1 MKKTLLLLICV
12 VHSAI
17 GFSQTLNG
25 PESIEWDEANTR
37 WLIGNKGNGTILARS
52 ENGTLTNFV
61 TGIPSGPYG
70 IEILGNILYSC
81 QGGFIRGY
89 NLTSGATVFTLNLN
103 ATFLNGITSDGNSF
117 LYATDFTAKKIFK
130 IDVNAVSFT
139 TIATGLAKTPNG
151 IIYDGANNRCV
162 YVTWG
167 NNAPIMAIDLTTNA
181 TSILLATTL
190 SNCDGVTR
198 DGCGNYYVSSWGNN
212 RLNKFDASLI
222 GTHTVLPTVLSS
234 PADLDCRVDA
244 VTNIIANTNANNT
257 ITLTQIERPIA
268 VITYGSATLT
278 TTSMFDSYQW
288 YLDAALIAGATE
300 QTYVPTIQGD
310 YYCVV
315 TQHNCS
321 AASNV
326 ITAPFLSNSSFEMD
340 KNEIKLYPN
349 PSSDIITVFLEG
361 NFEGDYSVI
370 NLLGQTVWRG
380 KGNTATEKS
389 LQISISNL
397 KTGSYILQL
406 KVDGVMRNIKFLK
419 N

>member
-1 MKKTLLLLICV
+1 MKKTLLLLIFV
-12 VHSAI
+12 VQSAI
-17 GFSQTLNG
+17 VFSQTLNG

-52 ENGTLTNFV
+52 ESGVLSNFV

-70 IEILGNILYSC
+70 IEILGNVLYSC

-89 NLTSGATVFTLNLN
+89 DLTSGTNVFTLNLS
-103 ATFLNGITSDGNSF
+103 ATFLNGITSDGTNF

-130 IDVNAVSFT
+130 IDVNAISFT

-151 IIYDGANNRCV
+151 ILYDGANNRCV

-167 NNAPIMAIDLTTNA
+167 SNAPIMAIDLTTNA
-181 TSILLATTL
+181 TSIILATTL
-190 SNCDGVTR
+190 SNCDGIIR

-212 RLNKFDASLI
+212 RLNKFDASLT
-222 GTHTVLPTVLSS
+222 GTHTVLPTALNS
-234 PADLDCRVDA
+234 PADLDCKLDA
-244 VTNIIANTNANNT
+244 ITDVIGNTNANNT
-257 ITLTQIERPIA
+257 ITLTPIERPIA

-288 YLDAALIAGATE
+288 YLDGSLIDSATN
-300 QTYVPTIQGD
+300 QTYIPTIQGL

-315 TQHNCS
+315 TQNNCS
-321 AASNV
+321 AESNV
-326 ITAPFLSNSSFEMD
+326 ITAPFLGNDSFEST

-349 PSSDIITVFLEG
+349 PSNDIVLVSFNG

-370 NLLGQTVWRG
+370 NSLGQTVLAG
-380 KGNTATEKS
+380 KGNATNEKS
-389 LQISISNL
+389 LQISVSNL
-397 KTGSYILQL
+397 KSGYYILHL
-406 KVDGVMRNIKFLK
+406 KVDGMLRNIKFLK
-419 N
+419 H